1 MAFQNKYPAHLG
13 LYPPVMTPLHIV
25 QCPCPEY
32 KLVLRQAQCLIRLAQ
47 YKEGLLALH
56 KCQATLNCSKL
67 SDDKKAAVV
76 KDIAALETE
85 AVKLESKPTKTIEQ
99 SSTMELNNPEMPG
112 ASQKLGLEVSTDR
125 VKGRFVT
132 AKEDIEV
139 INLIICPILLSNL
152 SRWERFYSKSLPT
165 AVCFSPL
172 TTPATVTSAWY
183 R

>member
-1 MAFQNKYPAHLG
+1 
-13 LYPPVMTPLHIV
+13 MTPLHIV

-99 SSTMELNNPEMPG
+99 SSTMELNSPEMPG
-112 ASQKLGLEVSTDR
+112 ASKKLGLEVSTDR

-132 AKEDIEV
+132 AKEDVEV
-139 INLIICPILLSNL
+139 INLSTGLFFYLICQGGRGFIPRVSLQQCATPPLLL
-152 SRWERFYSKSLPT
+152 Q
-165 AVCFSPL
+165 PL
-172 TTPATVTSAWY
+172 
-183 R
+183 